1 MIDLKLLQDLLRGVD
16 IRHSHAELHQEIS
29 ALCCDTR
36 EISPGTLFVALRGS
50 RLDGHD
56 FIPQALAAGAAA
68 VVCETPP
75 EEEGPWIVVEDS
87 HLAFALL
94 SANWFDRPAEKL
106 TLIAVTGTNG
116 KTTVT
121 TLLKSV
127 LEEVLDTKAGLIG
140 TNENRVGDVRLP
152 AHRTTPQAYELQ
164 ELLRQMVDAGC
175 THAVMEVS
183 SHALMQHRT
192 AGLHFAAGVFTNLT
206 QDHLDYHGTME
217 AYRAAK
223 GLLFHQTDKAILNL
237 DDEAGQWYAS
247 NAPCPV
253 YTYSAKTSRSDLT
266 AENIRLFPDRVQFEA
281 VGLSLIGRIVLPIPG
296 MFSVYNALAVVSA
309 GLCLGL
315 ELPRIAAALAHA
327 RGATG
332 RLEVVNTPAPYT
344 VIIDYA
350 HTPDAL
356 ENVLTA
362 VRALTE
368 KRVLCL
374 VGCGGDRDRAKR
386 PLMGEIAGRLA
397 DLTFLTSDNP
407 RTEDPDA
414 ILKDILPGM
423 KRSKG
428 AYRLIPDRKE
438 AIRAALAEAKEGDL
452 LLLAGK
458 GHETYQEVG
467 GQTLHLDER
476 EEIASYFGC

>member
-1 MIDLKLLQDLLRGVD
+1 M
-16 IRHSHAELHQEIS
+16 
-29 ALCCDTR
+29 
-36 EISPGTLFVALRGS
+36 
-50 RLDGHD
+50 
-56 FIPQALAAGAAA
+56 
-68 VVCETPP
+68 
-75 EEEGPWIVVEDS
+75 
-87 HLAFALL
+87 
-94 SANWFDRPAEKL
+94 
-106 TLIAVTGTNG
+106 
-116 KTTVT
+116 
-121 TLLKSV
+121 
-127 LEEVLDTKAGLIG
+127 
-140 TNENRVGDVRLP
+140 
-152 AHRTTPQAYELQ
+152 
-164 ELLRQMVDAGC
+164 
-175 THAVMEVS
+175 
-183 SHALMQHRT
+183 
-192 AGLHFAAGVFTNLT
+192 
-206 QDHLDYHGTME
+206 
-217 AYRAAK
+217 
-223 GLLFHQTDKAILNL
+223 
-237 DDEAGQWYAS
+237 
-247 NAPCPV
+247 
-253 YTYSAKTSRSDLT
+253 
-266 AENIRLFPDRVQFEA
+266 
-281 VGLSLIGRIVLPIPG
+281 
-296 MFSVYNALAVVSA
+296 
-309 GLCLGL
+309 
-315 ELPRIAAALAHA
+315 
-327 RGATG
+327 
-332 RLEVVNTPAPYT
+332 NTPAPYT

-356 ENVLTA
+356 ENVLTT

-423 KRSKG
+423 KRSRG